1 VIHCFSVKDSI
12 KDIKKNLINEC
23 IEQRTL
29 IKDCNNFELK
39 TIYLNNL
46 YQLFITNAKKVLN
59 NFTLKDENFKVWCY
73 MTDKLYS
80 DTHWHNHIK
89 SATINSVIYLKTNDN
104 GIDFMISNEEKKIMP
119 NDGDMLIF
127 PASIYHRPEPSTD
140 SERISLNLEMR
151 CNENEKEIFN
161 V

>member
-1 VIHCFSVKDSI
+1 
-12 KDIKKNLINEC
+12 
-23 IEQRTL
+23 
-29 IKDCNNFELK
+29 
-39 TIYLNNL
+39 
-46 YQLFITNAKKVLN
+46 
-59 NFTLKDENFKVWCY
+59 

-89 SATINSVIYLKTNDN
+89 SATINSVIYLKTNN
-104 GIDFMISNEEKKIMP
+104 KGIDFMISNEEKKIMP

-140 SERISLNLEMR
+140 NERISLNLEMR